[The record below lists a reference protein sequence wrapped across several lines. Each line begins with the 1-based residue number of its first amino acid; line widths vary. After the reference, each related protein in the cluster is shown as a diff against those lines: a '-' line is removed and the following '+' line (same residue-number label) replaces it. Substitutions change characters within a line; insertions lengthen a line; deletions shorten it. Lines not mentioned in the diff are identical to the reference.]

1 MAELAR
7 IRWVSSSRPRWTR
20 SSSGTTTSTA
30 LLWSDRR
37 ADGSLRRSA
46 LRGRTSMPTT
56 CVAFAGGDLGRSTC
70 FIRRFSSPI
79 VGRRAVR
86 IAARARDEP
95 SSSRCHV
102 LRLPS
107 CRASGLALQAV
118 GGGSAPLHSSSST
131 RTRWIIHLE
140 NTDGHELAWHPADR
154 LEAGFVSPTPEGLG
168 GVGWPGRDRAGCVRH
183 DRAVLSGTGR
193 RDRFCCGSVSPGIV
207 STGARQVRVEVA
219 GQLRDAL
226 PQNAGLR
233 RFVVRTAPVPYAN

>member
-7 IRWVSSSRPRWTR
+7 IRWVSSFP
-20 SSSGTTTSTA
+20 TSVDEELVGYDDGTA
-30 LLWSDRR
+30 LLVVRSSR
-37 ADGSLRRSA
+37 DGSPA
-46 LRGRTSMPTT
+46 IGTWRTYIDADDR
-56 CVAFAGGDLGRSTC
+56 VAFAGGDLE
-70 FIRRFSSPI
+70 IDLLHPPSSPI
-79 VGRRAVR
+79 VAVAVR

-95 SSSRCHV
+95 ISSATFYV
-102 LRLPS
+102 AVVPGI
-107 CRASGLALQAV
+107 GLALQAV
-118 GGGSAPLHSSSST
+118 GGGTSAAQFQLDEDSV
-131 RTRWIIHLE
+131 IIHLE

-168 GVGWPGRDRAGCVRH
+168 GVGRPAEIAPGAYGTI
-183 DRAVLSGTGR
+183 ALSCPALDDEIGSA
-193 RDRFCCGSVSPGIV
+193 GSVSPGIV